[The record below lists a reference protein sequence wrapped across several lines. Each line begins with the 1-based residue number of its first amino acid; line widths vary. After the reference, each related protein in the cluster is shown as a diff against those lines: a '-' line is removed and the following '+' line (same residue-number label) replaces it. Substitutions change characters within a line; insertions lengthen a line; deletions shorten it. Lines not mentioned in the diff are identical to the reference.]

1 MVAVTVT
8 VAMRMAVAMSGGW
21 RYVRD
26 GSRRAIV
33 RVVAVIVIV
42 VVRVRMHSR
51 YSPFYAR
58 WALRRSAA
66 AYLVDI
72 LTRRGRDSVDGVW
85 GDCQHR
91 IRPNKVPQSFYG

>member
-1 MVAVTVT
+1 MVAVTVAMT
-8 VAMRMAVAMSGGW
+8 MRMAVALSGGR

-26 GSRRAIV
+26 GSRWAIV
-33 RVVAVIVIV
+33 RVVAVIM

-51 YSPFYAR
+51 YNPFYAR

-85 GDCQHR
+85 GGCQHR
-91 IRPNKVPQSFYG
+91 MRPNKVPQYLYG